1 MPKAWMEQSP
11 VLLLGSMLRE
21 EICTKSVVDFQ
32 AEGGNVIRDWKAQK
46 LHWNPLPE
54 TGPCCRLEIFSN
66 LSKGLLFLFL
76 LHSSMLFLSVQNQY
90 CTECTQQEAK
100 QQQKNRLTITIFLL
114 STQTHLFQYS
124 EQYRITWAIG
134 ITYWADLFK
143 KMPEEQNVKTY
154 TLLPGE
160 RWNSVVLGNMSVK
173 TYIWS
178 SLEKKIISF
187 CKAFCS
193 TSWFQECYYQME
205 FSPRRATFSWAVF
218 KILLESNPK
227 KMSTSCI
234 LIFLHERNSDLL
246 NANFSLNL
254 WVDYWGKLLL
264 TNDDGSEFG
273 FLKTNLLLK

>member
-1 MPKAWMEQSP
+1 MVQSP
-11 VLLLGSMLRE
+11 VLLLGSMLHE
-21 EICTKSVVDFQ
+21 EICTKSAVDFQ
-32 AEGGNVIRDWKAQK
+32 AEGGNVVRDWKAQK

-76 LHSSMLFLSVQNQY
+76 LHSSMLFLSIQNQY

-160 RWNSVVLGNMSVK
+160 RWNSVVLGNMWVK
-173 TYIWS
+173 TYVWS
-178 SLEKKIISF
+178 SLEKKKLSVSVRHCVQQTDFRSVITKWSLVPEGQHSVGLSLKSYLKVIPGKFQKVVFWYSYMKGIVTYLMQIS
-187 CKAFCS
+187 
-193 TSWFQECYYQME
+193 
-205 FSPRRATFSWAVF
+205 V
-218 KILLESNPK
+218 KIYGY
-227 KMSTSCI
+227 TDGVSCC
-234 LIFLHERNSDLL
+234 
-246 NANFSLNL
+246 
-254 WVDYWGKLLL
+254 
-264 TNDDGSEFG
+264 
-273 FLKTNLLLK
+273 